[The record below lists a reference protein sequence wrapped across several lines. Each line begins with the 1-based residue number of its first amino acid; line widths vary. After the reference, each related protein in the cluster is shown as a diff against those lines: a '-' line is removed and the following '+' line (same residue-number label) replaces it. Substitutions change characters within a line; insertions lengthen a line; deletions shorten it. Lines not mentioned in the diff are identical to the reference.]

1 MKFFK
6 IIKSLAFFSLFALML
21 QSKSYATSSY
31 GLSCTNDAYGTQ
43 HGGVYTDE
51 AFVDG
56 SNGVAM
62 GYGIVH
68 YAGRDCVYSGGGRTN
83 SVAIVSGDVAR
94 NAANVIVGGINSRI
108 AMAMTMNSDTAAH
121 MTYSS
126 NNSGIGMAANKV
138 FGGLSIWTSYSRTNS
153 ENDQTFDAN
162 NRGRDSN
169 AYDSDSSALSF
180 GIDKMFGNILIGVTG
195 TALDYDIDT
204 EVNTGSYDADGN
216 TYGIYLGLDTGVLRL
231 SAGAG
236 TGELDI
242 STTRIDLGTENTTI
256 TGTTD
261 GDIEYFH
268 ISASATFQR
277 GPLTIMPRLGYRS
290 LDLDSDAFT
299 DVVPNDANTIATDT
313 LTTADES
320 IAAFSAKSEIMDIGV
335 SVVRSLGAL
344 TPYLDVSYASEDS
357 TNATYNT
364 EIESDGFD
372 DAAATDADGYWTVGA
387 GINLNLRGKLSANLQ
402 YIEIMDRDDY
412 EESIVSG
419 TLKLSF

>member
-6 IIKSLAFFSLFALML
+6 IIKSLAFFSFFALML
-21 QSKSYATSSY
+21 QSKAYATSSY
-31 GLSCTNDAYGTQ
+31 GLSCTNEAYGTQ
-43 HGGVYTDE
+43 HGGTYTDT
-51 AFVDG
+51 AFING
-56 SNGVAM
+56 NNGTTSN
-62 GYGIVH
+62 YGIVA
-68 YAGRDCVYSGGGRTN
+68 YSGLDCVYSGGGRTN

-94 NAANVIVGGINSRI
+94 NAANAIVGGINSRI

-126 NNSGIGMAANKV
+126 SNSGIGMAANKV

-299 DVVPNDANTIATDT
+299 DVVPNDANTLATDT

-387 GINLNLRGKLSANLQ
+387 GINLNIRGKLSANLQ
-402 YIEIMDRDDY
+402 YIETMDRDDY
-412 EESIVSG
+412 EESTVSG

>member
-6 IIKSLAFFSLFALML
+6 IIKSLAFFSFFALML

-31 GLSCTNDAYGTQ
+31 GLSCTNEAYGTQ
-43 HGGVYTDE
+43 HGGTYTDSSLI
-51 AFVDG
+51 DG
-56 SNGVAM
+56 VNGTT
-62 GYGIVH
+62 GNYGIVA
-68 YAGRDCVYSGGGRTN
+68 YSGLDCVYSGGGRTN

-121 MTYSS
+121 MTYSTS
-126 NNSGIGMAANKV
+126 NSGIGMAANKV
-138 FGGLSIWTSYSRTNS
+138 FGGLSVWTNYTRTDS
-153 ENDQTFDAN
+153 KNDQAFDAS

-169 AYDSDSSALSF
+169 AYDADSSALSF
-180 GIDKMFGNILIGVTG
+180 GIDKMLGNILIGVTG
-195 TALDYDIDT
+195 TALDYEIDT
-204 EVNTGSYDADGN
+204 DINTGSYDADGT
-216 TYGIYLGLDTGVLRL
+216 TYGIYVGLDTGVLRL

-242 STTRIDLGTENTTI
+242 TTTRIDLGTENTTI
-256 TGTTD
+256 TGSTT
-261 GDIEYFH
+261 GDIEYYH
-268 ISASATFQR
+268 ISASATLQR
-277 GPLTIMPRLGYRS
+277 GALTIMPRLGYRS
-290 LDLDSDAFT
+290 LDLDSDSFT

-313 LTTADES
+313 LTTADET

-335 SVVRSLGAL
+335 SVARSLGAL
-344 TPYLDVSYASEDS
+344 TPFVDVSYATEDS
-357 TNATYNT
+357 TSASYNT
-364 EIESDGFD
+364 EIEADGFD

-402 YIEIMDRDDY
+402 YIETMDRDDY
-412 EESIVSG
+412 EESTVSG

>member
-51 AFVDG
+51 AFVNG
-56 SNGVAM
+56 NNGVAM

-138 FGGLSIWTSYSRTNS
+138 FGGLSIWTNYTRTNS
-153 ENDQTFDAN
+153 ENDQTFDAT

-169 AYDSDSSALSF
+169 AYDADSSALSF

-299 DVVPNDANTIATDT
+299 DVVPNDANTLATDT

-387 GINLNLRGKLSANLQ
+387 GINLNIRGKLSANLQ
-402 YIEIMDRDDY
+402 YIETMDRDDY
-412 EESIVSG
+412 EESTVSG